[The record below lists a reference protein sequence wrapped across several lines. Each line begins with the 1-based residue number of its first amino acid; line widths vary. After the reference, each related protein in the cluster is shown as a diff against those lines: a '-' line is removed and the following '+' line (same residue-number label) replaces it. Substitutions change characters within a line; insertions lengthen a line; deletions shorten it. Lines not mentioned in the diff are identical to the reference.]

1 MIIEIKAGKNDPKQI
16 SVEHDVCFIGSDS
29 SCQVVIKHSTI
40 SGKHLKVEQEGH
52 KLFVTDISDANTVVI
67 NNYKL
72 DHNKKTQYLGHYP
85 VILSPNISVSI
96 KASEVSLTTETEDD
110 QNVKSS
116 LAVYEKTNS
125 KIRKNPLIEKSE
137 SEKKKNPEKSNLKNV
152 VILSLFLAAGGWYYW
167 DQSEEVEETP
177 PEQILALKKNNKKVS
192 LPKADLRELFKS
204 SLCESSEEK
213 TLCSA
218 IFSQLEPNEGVK
230 MTDEGVFIFFK
241 LDQHLNSNNQ
251 IKLFET
257 YSEDKKL
264 KYTLGSLI
272 LKDPILKTISQN
284 LTIHAV
290 GFDTFSDIPILRAY
304 LKIERSPDFQFSEE
318 DLRVIH
324 SYSIN
329 AGMPK
334 FFDDYLSSFVSFS
347 RVK

>member
-1 MIIEIKAGKNDPKQI
+1 MIIEVKAGKNEPKQI
-16 SVEHDVCFIGSDS
+16 SVDQDICFVGSDS
-29 SCQVVIKHSTI
+29 SCQVLIKHSSI
-40 SGKHLKVEQEGH
+40 SGKHLKIEQEGH
-52 KLFVTDISDANTVVI
+52 KIFVTDISDKNSVVI

-72 DHNKKTQYLGHYP
+72 DQNKKTQYLGHYP
-85 VILSPNISVSI
+85 VMLSPNISVLI
-96 KASEVSLTTETEDD
+96 KPRDSKLTVDSEED
-110 QNVKSS
+110 QKVKSS

-137 SEKKKNPEKSNLKNV
+137 PEKKKNPEKSNLKNV
-152 VILSLFLAAGGWYYW
+152 ALLSVFLAAGGWYYW

-177 PEQILALKKNNKKVS
+177 SEQILALKKNNKKVS
-192 LPKADLRELFKS
+192 LPKADLGELFKS

-218 IFSQLEPNEGVK
+218 IFSQLESKEGVK
-230 MTDEGVFIFFK
+230 MTDEGVFIFYK
-241 LDQHLNSNNQ
+241 LDPHLNANNQ
-251 IKLFET
+251 IKLFEA

-290 GFDTFSDIPILRAY
+290 GFDTFSDLPILRAY
-304 LKIERSPDFQFSEE
+304 LKIERNPNFQFSEE
-318 DLRVIH
+318 ELRIIH

-329 AGMPK
+329 GGVPK
-334 FFDDYLSSFVSFS
+334 FFEDYLSDFVSF
-347 RVK
+347 RKLK